1 VDRLLAELDERADR
15 TRQRNERFAGSLE
28 DRGTSP
34 DRIAGLLDSVDEV
47 DHTVEPATVGGDVGG
62 DASLVA
68 EGAPTYLTLTRVRG
82 SRLPGAPATAEYHP
96 LVARNTN
103 LFTVP
108 YGDAADRIA
117 AGLLGPPRT
126 VSLRTAGQALRAANR
141 TAERAADPTLDRRR
155 AALAGA
161 VDDGLGAVRAQTADA
176 VARESPLNVRNSR
189 RAVRAALQSWDSE
202 GARVEAAADG
212 RLATRVVSTVADRTA
227 LSTVGRDRLGV
238 AVRVAI
244 GRAFRDEA
252 TRVPQ
257 PLTNRTVTR
266 VRSLARRAL
275 AEGLKTAGKNATE
288 RVGEH
293 VGGGVPA
300 GLPVAPVP
308 GYWYA
313 TVNVWTVSVSG
324 EFARF
329 GVRTDRG
336 APGRSLRYVRD
347 GSVVALDVDDDG
359 RPERLGRN
367 ERIDFTVN
375 TTVAVAVPPTGRGV
389 GDVGGNADERSFGW
403 PSPGCA
409 RGCEE
414 A

>member
-1 VDRLLAELDERADR
+1 
-15 TRQRNERFAGSLE
+15 
-28 DRGTSP
+28 
-34 DRIAGLLDSVDEV
+34 
-47 DHTVEPATVGGDVGG
+47 
-62 DASLVA
+62 
-68 EGAPTYLTLTRVRG
+68 
-82 SRLPGAPATAEYHP
+82 
-96 LVARNTN
+96 
-103 LFTVP
+103 
-108 YGDAADRIA
+108 
-117 AGLLGPPRT
+117 
-126 VSLRTAGQALRAANR
+126 
-141 TAERAADPTLDRRR
+141 
-155 AALAGA
+155 
-161 VDDGLGAVRAQTADA
+161 
-176 VARESPLNVRNSR
+176 
-189 RAVRAALQSWDSE
+189 
-202 GARVEAAADG
+202 
-212 RLATRVVSTVADRTA
+212 
-227 LSTVGRDRLGV
+227 
-238 AVRVAI
+238 
-244 GRAFRDEA
+244 
-252 TRVPQ
+252 
-257 PLTNRTVTR
+257 

-389 GDVGGNADERSFGW
+389 GDVGGNADERSPGW

-409 RGCEE
+409 RGCEG